1 MTETAFRCP
10 VCSSS
15 DYTLRL
21 ALNDRMFATTDAV
34 FPLVRCS
41 GCGLLRLH
49 PQPDGETLDAAYG
62 PGYTPHERSGLSGR
76 AKSWLER
83 RSVRKLQHYLAAP
96 RAVLDV
102 GCATGDLLL
111 AIRDTGNAN
120 VTGVETGH
128 DAAVVARSRG
138 LDVRIGDLE
147 DAVFPAASFDTI
159 ILSHT
164 IEHVPDPAATLA
176 EVARVLRPGG
186 ALILWLPNVESFEA
200 RLLRSYWIGYD
211 APRHLTT
218 FGVSTLRNALA
229 RAGLTVAE
237 VRHEAVGLEWA
248 WALRLFARDHI
259 PAAEPLLRRLHPLL
273 IIAATPLAAVGALVR
288 RSGRVRVIAEKSLI
302 SPDS

>member
-1 MTETAFRCP
+1 MIDAAFRCP
-10 VCSSS
+10 VCASG
-15 DYTLRL
+15 DCTLHL
-21 ALNDRMFATTDAV
+21 TLTDRMFVTTDAV

-49 PQPDGETLDAAYG
+49 PQPDAATLDAAYG

-83 RSVRKLQHYLAAP
+83 RSVRKLQRYLAAP

-111 AIRDTGNAN
+111 AIRDTGNPN

-128 DAAVVARSRG
+128 DAAEVARARG
-138 LDVRIGDLE
+138 LDVRIGDLQ
-147 DAVFPAASFDTI
+147 DAAFADAAFDTV

-186 ALILWLPNVESFEA
+186 ALILWLPNVESIEA

-229 RAGLTVAE
+229 RAGLTVAD

-248 WALRLFARDHI
+248 WALRLFARDRL

-273 IIAATPLAAVGALVR
+273 IIAATPLAAVGALVG
-288 RSGRVRVIAEKSLI
+288 RSGRVRVIAVKAEG
-302 SPDS
+302 